1 MLRTVP
7 RGGFKDTKDNIISAF
22 ETPRKLGE
30 TNIYRGNRQYGTGGL
45 TWVSGVPTGF
55 TDRAMSDRRSQ
66 PPRSPSQ
73 SSPHKGGRG
82 QGFDMA
88 EQCRGH
94 LRPLQAQSPLRNGTQ
109 VTHTVLWTEAGL
121 RLGLSPRCLVA
132 LSVCLSVSLSLTAP
146 SSRRNCGGVTRTGAT
161 GDRRRTSGDTGI
173 RTAA

>member
-1 MLRTVP
+1 MVP
-7 RGGFKDTKDNIISAF
+7 RGGFKDTEDNIISAF
-22 ETPRKLGE
+22 ETPRTLGE

-73 SSPHKGGRG
+73 SSAHRGVRG
-82 QGFDMA
+82 QGSDMA

-94 LRPLQAQSPLRNGTQ
+94 LRPLQARSPLRDSTQ
-109 VTHTVLWTEAGL
+109 VTHAALWTEAGL
-121 RLGLSPRCLVA
+121 RLGLSPGCLVA
-132 LSVCLSVSLSLTAP
+132 LSVCQSVSLSLTAP
-146 SSRRNCGGVTRTGAT
+146 SSRRNCGGVTRTGVT
-161 GDRRRTSGDTGI
+161 GDRRRSSGDTGI